1 MQKHIFFK
9 SILAALMIGFMS
21 FTACKKTAI
30 DEQENIN
37 VLKIKI
43 GANTFTWSDID
54 GVGGTAPKIDTIK
67 LSPNGIFVAD
77 LTLQDGSTNPVKDFT
92 PEIIAEKD
100 DHLFIYKV
108 TGASLAITD
117 LSKDGKNKD
126 FGQSATFKT
135 AAASSGTLQIIL
147 KHLPDKGAADPS
159 KTGETD
165 MDVIFP
171 VGIK

>member
-1 MQKHIFFK
+1 MQKYIFFK
-9 SILAALMIGFMS
+9 SILSALMIGFMS
-21 FTACKKTAI
+21 FTACKKTAV

-43 GANTFTWSDID
+43 GATTFTWSDID

-67 LSPNGIFVAD
+67 LSPNGTFVAD
-77 LTLQDGSTNPVKDFT
+77 LTLQDGSSNPVKDFT

-108 TGASLAITD
+108 TGANLTISD
-117 LSKDGKNKD
+117 LLKDSKNKD
-126 FGQSATFKT
+126 FGQTANFKT
-135 AAASSGTLQIIL
+135 TSASNGTLQIIL
-147 KHLPDKGAADPS
+147 KHLPDKVAADPS

-171 VGIK
+171 FVIK